1 MGRIR
6 VAVVTGPAAFR
17 YGQSNTA
24 PGNFMVS
31 GFVAIMTL
39 KTQPLHV
46 DITTFGVKIR
56 QGVEFAM
63 PDEIL
68 IAAGKMTI
76 PAGFPTGLA
85 DLFGDQGQI
94 Y

>member
-1 MGRIR
+1 M
-6 VAVVTGPAAFR
+6 AVVTGSAAFR
-17 YGQSNTA
+17 YGQSDAA

-31 GFVAIMTL
+31 CLVAIMAL

-56 QGVEFAM
+56 QGVELAM

-68 IAAGKMTI
+68 IAAGEMTI
-76 PAGFPTGLA
+76 SAGFSTGLA
-85 DLFGDQGQI
+85 DLFCDQGQI
-94 Y
+94 H

>member
-1 MGRIR
+1 MWGIR

-17 YGQSNTA
+17 YGQGNAA
-24 PGNFMVS
+24 PCNFMVS
-31 GFVAIMTL
+31 GLVAIVAL
-39 KTQPLHV
+39 KSQTLHV

-68 IAAGKMTI
+68 IATREMTI
-76 PAGFPTGLA
+76 SAGFSTGLA
-85 DLFGDQGQI
+85 DLFCD
-94 Y
+94 